1 MSDLNQAAK
10 IIRKVKDSK
19 CSITIKDVD
28 DVKDWYIEVS
38 TDASLWVPVSW
49 FCNKI
54 SRVLDSTLA
63 AECLSLKEGLHE
75 AIYVRQVNEELF
87 GLKDKSVPVHRIMD
101 NKGTVDA
108 VHSTVSVSDK
118 KLRRDVAI
126 AQFSGAQLADCV
138 TKKGAPAWVEHQL
151 SIQC

>member
-1 MSDLNQAAK
+1 MNQAAK

-28 DVKDWYIEVS
+28 NVKDWYIEVS
-38 TDASLWVPVSW
+38 TDASLRVPVSW

-75 AIYVRQVNEELF
+75 AICVRQVNEELF
-87 GLKDKSVPVHRIMD
+87 GLNTSQCQC
-101 NKGTVDA
+101 TELW
-108 VHSTVSVSDK
+108 T
-118 KLRRDVAI
+118 
-126 AQFSGAQLADCV
+126 
-138 TKKGAPAWVEHQL
+138 TKELWTQYIPQ
-151 SIQC
+151 